1 AYAISMMIMLSNLGN
16 LQDCRGYNVV
26 IYFGLVFFIASFVV
40 LALSTANW
48 HVVVAGVLA
57 GLGYGTLMPAVQ
69 AVSVG
74 VVDKS
79 EFGTAFSTLFLF
91 VDLGFGFGPLIL
103 GAVASAIGFG
113 PMYGVLAVVG
123 VIAGIYYLCTQARTE
138 RAQVGVATTD
148 EASGLSR

>member
-1 AYAISMMIMLSNLGN
+1 G
-16 LQDCRGYNVV
+16 DNVV

-79 EFGTAFSTLFLF
+79 GLRTAFSPLFPF
-91 VDLGFGFGPLIL
+91 VVLGVGFGPFIL
-103 GAVASAIGFG
+103 GAVPPSIGFG
-113 PMYGVLAVVG
+113 PMFGGLAVVG
-123 VIAGIYYLCTQARTE
+123 VIAGIYYLCSHARTE
-138 RAQVGVATTD
+138 RAKHGVVKYIGTM
-148 EASGLSR
+148 GLAN